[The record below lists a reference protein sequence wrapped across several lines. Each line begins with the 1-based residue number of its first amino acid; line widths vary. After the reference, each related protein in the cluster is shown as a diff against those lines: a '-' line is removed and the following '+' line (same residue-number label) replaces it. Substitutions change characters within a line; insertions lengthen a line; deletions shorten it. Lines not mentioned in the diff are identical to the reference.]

1 MQEIIQYFES
11 VEARIAALET
21 QVQDLTARL
30 AAVENRPA
38 ETVREVV
45 REIVREPEPVVVR
58 EPEPVVAPE
67 PKPVV
72 APEPEPVVA
81 PEPEPQ
87 PVVFPQPEPA
97 PQPQVQPKP
106 QPQAGVSDIRRAISL
121 GDRFLFQRELFA
133 GNGEK
138 MQKALDELNELKS
151 LDEAVQYIARFEWD
165 KDSSTYELFINV
177 LKRRFS

>member
-67 PKPVV
+67 PKPI
-72 APEPEPVVA
+72 VA

>member
-72 APEPEPVVA
+72 APEPEP
-81 PEPEPQ
+81 Q
-87 PVVFPQPEPA
+87 PVVFPQPEPT

-151 LDEAVQYIARFEWD
+151 LNEAVQYIARFEWD

>member
-11 VEARIAALET
+11 VEARIAAIET

-67 PKPVV
+67 PK
-72 APEPEPVVA
+72 PVVA

>member
-45 REIVREPEPVVVR
+45 REIVREREPVVVR
-58 EPEPVVAPE
+58 EPEPVVI
-67 PKPVV
+67 
-72 APEPEPVVA
+72 PEPEPVVT
-81 PEPEPQ
+81 PEPEP
-87 PVVFPQPEPA
+87 VVVPQPEPA

>member
-72 APEPEPVVA
+72 APEPEP
-81 PEPEPQ
+81 Q

-97 PQPQVQPKP
+97 PQPQVQPNP

>member
-72 APEPEPVVA
+72 APE
-81 PEPEPQ
+81 
-87 PVVFPQPEPA
+87 PEPA

>member
-21 QVQDLTARL
+21 QVKDLTARL

-67 PKPVV
+67 PK
-72 APEPEPVVA
+72 PVVA

>member
-67 PKPVV
+67 PKPG
-72 APEPEPVVA
+72 VA

-151 LDEAVQYIARFEWD
+151 LNEAVQYIARFEWD

>member
-45 REIVREPEPVVVR
+45 RENVREPEPVVVR
-58 EPEPVVAPE
+58 EPEPVVAPD
-67 PKPVV
+67 
-72 APEPEPVVA
+72 
-81 PEPEPQ
+81 PEPQ

>member
-67 PKPVV
+67 PK
-72 APEPEPVVA
+72 PVVA

>member
-72 APEPEPVVA
+72 AS
-81 PEPEPQ
+81 EPEPQ

>member
-67 PKPVV
+67 PQ
-72 APEPEPVVA
+72 PVVA

>member
-72 APEPEPVVA
+72 APEPEP
-81 PEPEPQ
+81 Q

-151 LDEAVQYIARFEWD
+151 LNEAVQYIARFEWD

>member
-58 EPEPVVAPE
+58 
-67 PKPVV
+67 
-72 APEPEPVVA
+72 EPEPVVA

-151 LDEAVQYIARFEWD
+151 LDEAVQYIARFKWD

>member
-67 PKPVV
+67 P
-72 APEPEPVVA
+72 
-81 PEPEPQ
+81 EPQ

-97 PQPQVQPKP
+97 PQPQVRPKP

>member
-67 PKPVV
+67 PKPI
-72 APEPEPVVA
+72 AA

>member
-1 MQEIIQYFES
+1 
-11 VEARIAALET
+11 
-21 QVQDLTARL
+21 
-30 AAVENRPA
+30 
-38 ETVREVV
+38 
-45 REIVREPEPVVVR
+45 VVR
-58 EPEPVVAPE
+58 EPVPVVAPE
-67 PKPVV
+67 PK
-72 APEPEPVVA
+72 PVVA

>member
-58 EPEPVVAPE
+58 EPEPVVAPD
-67 PKPVV
+67 PK
-72 APEPEPVVA
+72 PVVA

-87 PVVFPQPEPA
+87 PVVVPQPEPA

>member
-30 AAVENRPA
+30 TAVENRPA

-72 APEPEPVVA
+72 APEPEP
-81 PEPEPQ
+81 Q
-87 PVVFPQPEPA
+87 PVVVPQPEPA

>member
-67 PKPVV
+67 TK
-72 APEPEPVVA
+72 PVVA

-87 PVVFPQPEPA
+87 PVVVPQPEPA

>member
-72 APEPEPVVA
+72 APEPEP
-81 PEPEPQ
+81 Q
-87 PVVFPQPEPA
+87 PVVFPQPEPD